1 METKNYIDAYIAF
14 IDILGFKKIVEQSSC
29 SNIYSI
35 FATKFRSQLS
45 TAHLEGNLV
54 FDYKLVQMKVMS
66 DSICFFVDAK
76 VSNSLMG
83 LVSTCLF
90 FQKQLL
96 EMDTPILTRG
106 AIVRGD
112 IFVEDDIVF
121 GPGFVKAYLLEEKNA
136 KTPRIIMTKEVIDG
150 AKENTTPIAKN
161 FVVGTTFRDDDAYYV
176 VNYFEPLKREEPDK
190 YTAHLMEH
198 INHVLDTITDSSVRE
213 KYIYLHKNIM
223 RWNAHLHV

>member
-29 SNIYSI
+29 SHIYSI
-35 FATKFRSQLS
+35 FASKFRSRLS
-45 TAHLEGNLV
+45 TVHLEGNLV
-54 FDYKLVQMKVMS
+54 FDFKLVQMKVMS

-76 VSNSLMG
+76 VPNSLMG

-96 EMDTPILTRG
+96 EMDAPILTRG

-121 GPGFVKAYLLEEKNA
+121 GPGFVNAYLLEEKNA

-150 AKENTTPIAKN
+150 AKETTTAIAKN

-176 VNYFEPLKREEPDK
+176 VNYFEPLQKGKPDEN
-190 YTAHLMEH
+190 TAQLMEH
-198 INHVLDTITDSSVRE
+198 IDHVLDTVTDSSVRE
-213 KYIYLHKNIM
+213 KYVYLHKNM
-223 RWNAHLHV
+223 LKWNAHLHG